1 MYHLTNDTST
11 LSVTDTADAFATV
24 LSLGTLFLYCADV
37 PTWIRVSPEGTAAA
51 AEAGSTLV
59 PALCQLAF
67 RGDGVNV
74 VMSVVRA
81 GDTNGL
87 ASLTRVIG

>member
-1 MYHLTNDTST
+1 MYLTDDTSALT
-11 LSVTDTADAFATV
+11 VTDTADEFDTTIT
-24 LSLGTLFLYCADV
+24 LGTAYLYCADV
-37 PTWIRVSPEGTAAA
+37 PTWIRLSPEGTAAA

-67 RGDGVNV
+67 RGDGTNA

-87 ASLTRVIG
+87 ASLTRVIA